1 MRIAVSASGPTL
13 DAPVDP
19 RFGRC
24 AYFVVVDPSTMVFEA
39 VENSS
44 ISAAQGAGIATAQM
58 IAGKGVEV
66 VLTGNCGPNAYRTLE
81 AARVKVITGVTGT
94 VRDAAL
100 AYREGRLQ
108 TVSQANVAPHH
119 GMGVS
124 QGRGMGAGM
133 GGSAGR
139 ATAPRP
145 PAPSTAH
152 GNADTNELLLELKR
166 QLDALQQEVGDI
178 NRRIDALHKNA

>member
-1 MRIAVSASGPTL
+1 MRIAVSSSGPTL
-13 DAPVDP
+13 DEQVDP

-58 IAGKGVEV
+58 IAGKGVEA
-66 VLTGNCGPNAYRTLE
+66 VLTGNCGPNAYQALE
-81 AARVKVITGVTGT
+81 AAHVKVVTGVTGT
-94 VRDAAL
+94 VRDAVA
-100 AYREGRLQ
+100 AYKEGRLQ
-108 TVSQANVAPHH
+108 SVSQANVASHH

-133 GGSAGR
+133 GGGAARS
-139 ATAPRP
+139 
-145 PAPSTAH
+145 STLMSPESPVAH
-152 GNADTNELLLELKR
+152 YSGGTDGLLLEIRR
-166 QLDALQQEVGDI
+166 QLDALREEVGDI
-178 NRRIDALHKNA
+178 NRRIDELHKNH